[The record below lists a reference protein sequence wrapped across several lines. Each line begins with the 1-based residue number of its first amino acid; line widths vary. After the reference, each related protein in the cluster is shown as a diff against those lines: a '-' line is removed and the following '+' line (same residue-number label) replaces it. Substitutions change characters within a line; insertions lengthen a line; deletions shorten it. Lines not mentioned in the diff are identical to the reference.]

1 MERKTPLYDRHTAAG
16 GKLVP
21 FAGWLLPVQYSGV
34 IAEHRAVR
42 TGCGLFDVSHMGE
55 LLLRGPDALANLNR
69 LMTNDFS
76 GMADGQARYSP
87 MCYEDGGVVDD
98 LIVYRCSD
106 TAWLAVVNAS
116 NTAKDRDWMAAHLS
130 GDCTLED
137 LSDQT
142 AQLALQ
148 GPGAEALLRT
158 LTADLPAKNYT
169 AVLHGTV
176 DGRPCLVSRTGY
188 TGEDGFELYC
198 APADAPAL
206 WDALTAAGAL
216 PCGLGARDT
225 LRLEA
230 AMPLYGHEL
239 SPSINPYEAGLGIF
253 VKLEKPDFI
262 GKAALERARPVSR
275 RRVGLQ
281 MTGRGI
287 AREGCPV
294 YDGGRQVGV
303 VTSGT
308 HCPWVGQAVALA
320 LVVWA
325 LLMLAACL
333 LASRW
338 LDLMPMGPAV
348 ATALGIHLGRAQLTI
363 LLLVAVLTASA
374 TMVIGPLSF
383 AGLLAPHLARLMGLV
398 RARWH
403 LLGAAGCG
411 ALLMVSADWIGQ
423 QILFPQEVPVGLV
436 STLLGGAYFMWCLRR
451 L

>member
-1 MERKTPLYDRHTAAG
+1 
-16 GKLVP
+16 
-21 FAGWLLPVQYSGV
+21 
-34 IAEHRAVR
+34 
-42 TGCGLFDVSHMGE
+42 
-55 LLLRGPDALANLNR
+55 
-69 LMTNDFS
+69 
-76 GMADGQARYSP
+76 

-116 NTAKDRDWMAAHLS
+116 NTGKDRDWMAAHLA

-148 GPGAEALLRT
+148 GPGAEVLLRT

-320 LVVWA
+320 LVD
-325 LLMLAACL
+325 AAYKEPGTPL
-333 LASRW
+333 QVDVR
-338 LDLMPMGPAV
+338 
-348 ATALGIHLGRAQLTI
+348 GRRVDAQVVKT
-363 LLLVAVLTASA
+363 
-374 TMVIGPLSF
+374 PF
-383 AGLLAPHLARLMGLV
+383 
-398 RARWH
+398 
-403 LLGAAGCG
+403 
-411 ALLMVSADWIGQ
+411 
-423 QILFPQEVPVGLV
+423 
-436 STLLGGAYFMWCLRR
+436 YRR
-451 L
+451 G

>member
-1 MERKTPLYDRHTAAG
+1 M
-16 GKLVP
+16 
-21 FAGWLLPVQYSGV
+21 
-34 IAEHRAVR
+34 
-42 TGCGLFDVSHMGE
+42 
-55 LLLRGPDALANLNR
+55 
-69 LMTNDFS
+69 
-76 GMADGQARYSP
+76 
-87 MCYEDGGVVDD
+87 
-98 LIVYRCSD
+98 
-106 TAWLAVVNAS
+106 
-116 NTAKDRDWMAAHLS
+116 
-130 GDCTLED
+130 
-137 LSDQT
+137 
-142 AQLALQ
+142 
-148 GPGAEALLRT
+148 
-158 LTADLPAKNYT
+158 
-169 AVLHGTV
+169 LHGTV

-320 LVVWA
+320 LV
-325 LLMLAACL
+325 AAAYKEPGTPL
-333 LASRW
+333 QVDVR
-338 LDLMPMGPAV
+338 
-348 ATALGIHLGRAQLTI
+348 GRRVDAQVVKT
-363 LLLVAVLTASA
+363 
-374 TMVIGPLSF
+374 PF
-383 AGLLAPHLARLMGLV
+383 
-398 RARWH
+398 
-403 LLGAAGCG
+403 
-411 ALLMVSADWIGQ
+411 
-423 QILFPQEVPVGLV
+423 
-436 STLLGGAYFMWCLRR
+436 YRR
-451 L
+451 G

>member
-116 NTAKDRDWMAAHLS
+116 NIGKDRDWMTAHLA

-148 GPGAEALLRT
+148 GPGGEALLRT
-158 LTADLPAKNYT
+158 LTADIPAKNYT

-320 LVVWA
+320 LVD
-325 LLMLAACL
+325 AAYKEPGTPL
-333 LASRW
+333 QVDVR
-338 LDLMPMGPAV
+338 
-348 ATALGIHLGRAQLTI
+348 GRRVDAQVVKT
-363 LLLVAVLTASA
+363 
-374 TMVIGPLSF
+374 PF
-383 AGLLAPHLARLMGLV
+383 
-398 RARWH
+398 
-403 LLGAAGCG
+403 
-411 ALLMVSADWIGQ
+411 
-423 QILFPQEVPVGLV
+423 
-436 STLLGGAYFMWCLRR
+436 YRR
-451 L
+451 G

>member
-116 NTAKDRDWMAAHLS
+116 NIGKDRDWMTAHLA

-206 WDALTAAGAL
+206 WAALTAAGAL

-230 AMPLYGHEL
+230 AMPLYGHAL
-239 SPSINPYEAGLGIF
+239 SPSIHPYAAGLGIF

-320 LVVWA
+320 LVD
-325 LLMLAACL
+325 AAYKE
-333 LASRW
+333 
-338 LDLMPMGPAV
+338 PGPPLQV
-348 ATALGIHLGRAQLTI
+348 DVRGRRVDAQVVKT
-363 LLLVAVLTASA
+363 
-374 TMVIGPLSF
+374 PF
-383 AGLLAPHLARLMGLV
+383 
-398 RARWH
+398 
-403 LLGAAGCG
+403 
-411 ALLMVSADWIGQ
+411 
-423 QILFPQEVPVGLV
+423 
-436 STLLGGAYFMWCLRR
+436 YRR
-451 L
+451 G

>member
-116 NTAKDRDWMAAHLS
+116 NIGKDRDWMTAHLA

-148 GPGAEALLRT
+148 GPGAAALLRT

-320 LVVWA
+320 LVD
-325 LLMLAACL
+325 AAYKEPGTPL
-333 LASRW
+333 QVDVR
-338 LDLMPMGPAV
+338 
-348 ATALGIHLGRAQLTI
+348 GRRVDAQVVKT
-363 LLLVAVLTASA
+363 
-374 TMVIGPLSF
+374 PF
-383 AGLLAPHLARLMGLV
+383 
-398 RARWH
+398 
-403 LLGAAGCG
+403 
-411 ALLMVSADWIGQ
+411 
-423 QILFPQEVPVGLV
+423 
-436 STLLGGAYFMWCLRR
+436 YRR
-451 L
+451 G

>member
-116 NTAKDRDWMAAHLS
+116 NIGKDRDWMTAHLA

-148 GPGAEALLRT
+148 GHGAEALLRT

-320 LVVWA
+320 LVD
-325 LLMLAACL
+325 AAYKEPGTPL
-333 LASRW
+333 QVDVR
-338 LDLMPMGPAV
+338 
-348 ATALGIHLGRAQLTI
+348 GRRVDAQVVKT
-363 LLLVAVLTASA
+363 
-374 TMVIGPLSF
+374 PF
-383 AGLLAPHLARLMGLV
+383 
-398 RARWH
+398 
-403 LLGAAGCG
+403 
-411 ALLMVSADWIGQ
+411 
-423 QILFPQEVPVGLV
+423 
-436 STLLGGAYFMWCLRR
+436 YRR
-451 L
+451 G